1 LLSADLLLVTSR
13 DGLPGRAAPRYLGGR
28 DEVWIRRV
36 IEAFDAYVGRT
47 VAELD
52 AKLPEEVRKLAH
64 DHGIS
69 ARAADGVAKVLLR
82 RFKAKVDTPLD
93 PPKVRAI
100 LFEEAAKEDRFDR
113 QEALARAAALLSA
126 APNEV
131 AQALFADRLG
141 RHRVIAPS
149 SPPAASE
156 IVDAYNLALVQ
167 GLLLRSQTVRVEL
180 RQHVRAVVRFAKLA
194 GLLCTFSLSDHGT
207 LLEVSG
213 PLSILRHT
221 TKYGFALASFFPAVV
236 AAGAFRLDA
245 RCVLNSDPV
254 LVYIDAADR
263 VARTHKLPKDADST
277 LERILARDLRRLGS
291 AWLLVR
297 EADAIAIGGRAFF
310 PDFTLRHES
319 GFAAL
324 VEVVGFYTPEYLQ
337 SKLSAL
343 RGAASRPL
351 IVCVDENL
359 ACDDGELP
367 GEVLRF
373 KKRIDATALLAAA
386 ERLRA
391 EDSRHRDLLRD

>member
-1 LLSADLLLVTSR
+1 LLITSR
-13 DGLPGRAAPRYLGGR
+13 DGLPGRAAPRYLSGR

-36 IEAFDAYVGRT
+36 IDAFDAYVGRT
-47 VAELD
+47 VAERD
-52 AKLPEEVRKLAH
+52 SKLPEEVRKLAH
-64 DHGIS
+64 AHGIS
-69 ARAADGVAKVLLR
+69 GLAADGVAHVLLR

-93 PPKVRAI
+93 PPKVRTI
-100 LFEEAAKEDRFDR
+100 VFEEAAKDDRFDR
-113 QEALARAAALLSA
+113 QGTLARAAALLSTTSDH
-126 APNEV
+126 V
-131 AQALFADRLG
+131 AHALFADRLG
-141 RHRVIAPS
+141 RRRVLAPS

-167 GLLLRSQTVRVEL
+167 GLLLRSQTVRVEV

-194 GLLCTFSLSDHGT
+194 GLLCTYSLRDGGT

-213 PLSILRHT
+213 PLSVLRHT

-245 RCVLNSDPV
+245 RCVLRGDPV
-254 LVYIDAADR
+254 LVHIDAADR
-263 VARTHKLPKDADST
+263 VARTHKLPKDADSAV
-277 LERILARDLRRLGS
+277 ERALARDVRRLGS
-291 AWLLVR
+291 PWTLVR
-297 EADAIAIGGRAFF
+297 EADAITIGSRAFF

-324 VEVVGFYTPEYLQ
+324 VEVVGFYTPEYLRA
-337 SKLSAL
+337 KLSAL

-351 IVCVDENL
+351 IVCVDESL
-359 ACDDGELP
+359 ACDDGDVP

-373 KKRIDATALLAAA
+373 KKRVDTSALLAAA

-391 EDSRHRDLLRD
+391 QDTSHRDMARE